1 MNWHFVLIQ
10 LLDLVAWGFLVLSYY
25 RKDTNRI
32 IIFQIVSTVL
42 YCLHYYLLGAYTGL
56 IICAFEVI
64 RDYLYFRTDKDEYVF
79 YGSAIVFILCT
90 ILTYQSYI
98 DLLPL
103 IAGLVDGYTL
113 TKNKKIVVWGAT
125 ISYTIWVVYCLLIG
139 SYAGALTDGILV
151 VSNLTILLF
160 QYDLFKGKDTSRV
173 YKRRKLAK

>member
-1 MNWHFVLIQ
+1 MKKGI
-10 LLDLVAWGFLVLSYY
+10 
-25 RKDTNRI
+25 
-32 IIFQIVSTVL
+32 
-42 YCLHYYLLGAYTGL
+42 
-56 IICAFEVI
+56 
-64 RDYLYFRTDKDEYVF
+64 
-79 YGSAIVFILCT
+79 YGEA
-90 ILTYQSYI
+90 QSYI

-125 ISYTIWVVYCLLIG
+125 ISYTIWVVYCILIG